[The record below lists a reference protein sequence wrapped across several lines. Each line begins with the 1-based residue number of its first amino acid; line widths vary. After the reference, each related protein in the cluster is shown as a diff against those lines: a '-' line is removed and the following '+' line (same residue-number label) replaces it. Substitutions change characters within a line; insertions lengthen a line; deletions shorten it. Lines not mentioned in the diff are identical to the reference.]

1 MKISKSQLHRILR
14 EAFDQKGYDDFIEKF
29 KDEYQQADGSYSG
42 HPDDPRDE
50 LASQIRNA
58 TKDLY
63 NKKDMYDLEGK
74 SVEELEDILFDL
86 AHSQDQRAMDD
97 MYRDEEEDAIGRDD
111 DLSSAERSPRRQ
123 GMRRRPG
130 GSKAQRRM
138 EGINQIVRSALNEKN
153 NSPQAAYDPEQS
165 GKSLV
170 KMVDKVADP
179 NNSPQMKR
187 KWDQKVDQSDNPKY
201 QAQAIG
207 AFMMDYADNDEKK
220 LKAIFT
226 KLKSELPP
234 MMKTYGKDSSGDKG
248 TDKKEAGQD
257 QKSDQPKKITFESS
271 MKIIKKTLRKI
282 IREEIEHMD
291 YNLQAAIDDAKES
304 GASEDEVQTI
314 LASSKNTEELIAML
328 KSMGAT
334 YPAPSIEDEE

>member
-1 MKISKSQLHRILR
+1 MKISKSQLRRILR

-63 NKKDMYDLEGK
+63 GKKDMYDLEGK

-97 MYRDEEEDAIGRDD
+97 MYRDEEEDAMGRDD

-138 EGINQIVRSALNEKN
+138 EGINKIVREALNEKK
-153 NSPQAAYDPEQS
+153 
-165 GKSLV
+165 KSV
-170 KMVDKVADP
+170 KMPNQMLRKTLKDASAQIATDVPQQFNHDVAKIIDMVVATAH
-179 NNSPQMKR
+179 QKKTGDLKR
-187 KWDQKVDQSDNPKY
+187 IATQVQRFSKKAMDAEKGDAESDDVLNT
-201 QAQAIG
+201 A
-207 AFMMDYADNDEKK
+207 
-220 LKAIFT
+220 L
-226 KLKSELPP
+226 
-234 MMKTYGKDSSGDKG
+234 SGG
-248 TDKKEAGQD
+248 GSGGSDKKEDGKD
-257 QKSDQPKKITFESS
+257 TKLVKFDT
-271 MKIIKKTLRKI
+271 
-282 IREEIEHMD
+282 
-291 YNLQAAIDDAKES
+291 
-304 GASEDEVQTI
+304 
-314 LASSKNTEELIAML
+314 
-328 KSMGAT
+328 
-334 YPAPSIEDEE
+334 